1 MKRNGVENIK
11 RELEKGSALLV
22 ASIPN
27 RFYLT
32 GFETSDGYVFI
43 TNEKA
48 YFLIDFRYVEKAKE
62 IVDTC
67 EVRLST
73 SPLAEINELCRENGI
88 DRLPGS
94 NIIVVMIQGTTDLE
108 R

>member
-11 RELEKGSALLV
+11 RELEKGSALIV

-43 TNEKA
+43 TN
-48 YFLIDFRYVEKAKE
+48 
-62 IVDTC
+62 
-67 EVRLST
+67 
-73 SPLAEINELCRENGI
+73 
-88 DRLPGS
+88 
-94 NIIVVMIQGTTDLE
+94 
-108 R
+108 